1 MSADTLVNYELVA
14 EVLQSIRNHPQHHDQ
29 SSWVGVKGSSLDQVE
44 KFTIRHK
51 TIEGV
56 DFLLAEGSC
65 ETSACIAGWT
75 LLHQGFRA
83 EKPWNGHS
91 SKPEAFYQR
100 FVSSDGESSAT
111 TFDIGPEA
119 ALQLGIHEEDY
130 DQVFMDMDN
139 KRAVAQLMF
148 LYEKGRLPS
157 LLVYDG
163 DDQLVE
169 EFDSCD
175 DMDFYDR
182 YVFEDQ
188 ESDDFRDQWYDRFLE
203 AFPYQ
208 PEKEPFSE

>member
-1 MSADTLVNYELVA
+1 MSVDLVNYDLIH

-29 SSWVGVKGSSLDQVE
+29 SSWIGVKGSSLDQVE
-44 KFTIRHK
+44 NFTIRHK

-65 ETSACIAGWT
+65 ETSACIAGWA

-83 EKPWNGHS
+83 DRPWIGHS
-91 SKPEAFYQR
+91 SKPEALYQN
-100 FVSSDGESSAT
+100 FVNEDTLVKS
-111 TFDIGPEA
+111 FDIGSEA
-119 ALQLGIHEEDY
+119 ALQLGIAGEAY

-157 LLVYDG
+157 LVAYDDG
-163 DDQLVE
+163 EEVE
-169 EFDSCD
+169 DFQPAD

-182 YVFEDQ
+182 YVFEGQ
-188 ESDDFRDQWYDRFLE
+188 ESDDFRDEWYARFE
-203 AFPYQ
+203 EVFPYV
-208 PEKEPFSE
+208 PEKEPFSG